1 MTKGCVYLIP
11 VSIDNDSEFNK
22 TYIAPYITT
31 RINNLDYF
39 VVENVRTARRF
50 IKKINP
56 NFDINNTKFVELN
69 KRTNKV
75 TVEKIINTVKFGTS
89 IGLMSES
96 GCPGIA
102 DPGSE
107 ICSLAHKNNIK
118 VKPLIG
124 PCSIILALMASG
136 LGGQNFSFHG
146 YLPIEKTE
154 RIKKIKKLCK
164 INYTHIF
171 IETPYRN
178 NQLLEDL
185 IKYIEP
191 KTKKLTIASNVT
203 SSGEIIITKRIEDFK
218 KINLDLNKKPT
229 IFIFE

>member
-1 MTKGCVYLIP
+1 VTKGCVYLIP
-11 VSIDNDSEFNK
+11 VLIDDDSEFNK
-22 TYIAPYITT
+22 TYIAPYITA

-69 KRTNKV
+69 KRTNKI

-191 KTKKLTIASNVT
+191 KSKKLTIASNVT

-218 KINLDLNKKPT
+218 KLNLDLNKKPT